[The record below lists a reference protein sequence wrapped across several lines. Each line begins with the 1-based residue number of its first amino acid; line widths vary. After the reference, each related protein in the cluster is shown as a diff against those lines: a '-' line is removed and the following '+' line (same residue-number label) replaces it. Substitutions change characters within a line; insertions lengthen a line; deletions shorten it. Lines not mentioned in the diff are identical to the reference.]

1 MIMHALVPV
10 LFALA
15 LGQPATTTPQNAANP
30 FASVKALSC
39 TFPTYAA
46 AEWAAPPSVKTSQQ
60 QDFTFRIDAIN
71 VKKRNA
77 QIVGASGTNL
87 ATAVL
92 TPTGLNV
99 IEQTPIG
106 NFTLT
111 TVFTAGGKDGAYRAV
126 HSRHLGDV
134 NNPPS
139 VSQSYGSCTIPK

>member
-1 MIMHALVPV
+1 MITHALVPV

-15 LGQPATTTPQNAANP
+15 LGQPAPAAPQKTANP
-30 FASVKALSC
+30 LASVKTLAC
-39 TFPTYAA
+39 TFPTYSA
-46 AEWAAPPSVKTSQQ
+46 AEWGDPPSVVTSQQ

-77 QIVGASGTNL
+77 QIVGASGTTL

-111 TVFTAGGKDGAYRAV
+111 TVFTAGGSDGAYLAV
-126 HSRHLGDV
+126 HSRHLGDLS
-134 NNPPS
+134 NPPS
-139 VSQSYGSCTIPK
+139 VSQSYGSGTIPK